1 MGWQINLEVFMRK
14 VIIIVLTIFFF
25 SGCND
30 MSNNSSEVNKNTA
43 DGNTQEA
50 IDDSDGI
57 SSLDVVDSSD
67 SSIDVCESVNAE
79 DFLYQEVKELEPLES
94 YIYQESQK
102 EAYIIIESDV
112 TLHVI
117 NFEGT
122 EDEYY
127 MVYVGER
134 YEYHDVNWCWF
145 YVSKDLDIV
154 LYYDAVE
161 DEVYSLS
168 EWRETEMYREQF
180 AFINE

>member
-1 MGWQINLEVFMRK
+1 MRK
-14 VIIIVLTIFFF
+14 VIVIVLTILFIT
-25 SGCND
+25 GCND
-30 MSNNSSEVNKNTA
+30 VSNNSSEINKNTA

-50 IDDSDGI
+50 IDDTDGI

-67 SSIDVCESVNAE
+67 SSVNVSESVNAE
-79 DFLYQEVKELEPLES
+79 NFLYQEVEELEPLES

-102 EAYIIIESDV
+102 EAYMIVESDV

-134 YEYHDVNWCWF
+134 YEDHDVNWCWF
-145 YVSKDLDIV
+145 YVSKDLDRV
-154 LYYDAVE
+154 LYYDVVE
-161 DEVYSLS
+161 GEVYSLS